1 MKKCSYCGREYSD
14 ELEACPVDQTPF
26 DGSRMA
32 QICALKYI
40 GTFLCGFFCAALL
53 FIFVIMPKYDRGQFD
68 YGFTNGVLQG
78 RMDAVDAVQ
87 KEFGYYDGH
96 SPYKFLFEIHT
107 SDLISIETNGV
118 KTIRVIP

>member
-1 MKKCSYCGREYSD
+1 MEYSD
-14 ELEACPVDQTPF
+14 ELKVCPVDHTPF
-26 DGSRMA
+26 ESGRMA
-32 QICALKYI
+32 RSSKVVSMRALKYI
-40 GTFLCGFFCAALL
+40 GTFLGGFICAILL
-53 FIFVIMPKYDRGQFD
+53 VWFLILPKEDQSQFD
-68 YGFTNGVLQG
+68 YGFQNGVLQG

-87 KEFGYYDGH
+87 KEFGFYDGH

>member
-1 MKKCSYCGREYSD
+1 MR
-14 ELEACPVDQTPF
+14 AW
-26 DGSRMA
+26 
-32 QICALKYI
+32 KYI
-40 GTFLCGFFCAALL
+40 GTFLVG
-53 FIFVIMPKYDRGQFD
+53 FIFAIVILHKNNQAQFD
-68 YGFTNGVLQG
+68 YGFQNGVLQG

-87 KEFGYYDGH
+87 KEFGLYDGH

>member
-1 MKKCSYCGREYSD
+1 VAEFWTLGIMR
-14 ELEACPVDQTPF
+14 
-26 DGSRMA
+26 
-32 QICALKYI
+32 ALKYI
-40 GTFLCGFFCAALL
+40 GTFLGGFICAIVLVWFL
-53 FIFVIMPKYDRGQFD
+53 ILPKEDQFQFD
-68 YGFTNGVLQG
+68 YGFKNGVLQG

-87 KEFGYYDGH
+87 KEFGLYDGH